1 MGGIIMICEICGR
14 DLNTI
19 WQDNMADGESHYVL
33 CEDCYREEYLGE
45 HNFNRIEE
53 EDNEY

>member
-1 MGGIIMICEICGR
+1 MRCEICGR
-14 DLNTI
+14 DLNAI
-19 WQDNMADGESHYVL
+19 WQDNMADGESHYIL

-45 HNFNRIEE
+45 HNFNKIEE

>member
-1 MGGIIMICEICGR
+1 MGGLVMR
-14 DLNTI
+14 
-19 WQDNMADGESHYVL
+19 

-45 HNFNRIEE
+45 HDVNRIEE